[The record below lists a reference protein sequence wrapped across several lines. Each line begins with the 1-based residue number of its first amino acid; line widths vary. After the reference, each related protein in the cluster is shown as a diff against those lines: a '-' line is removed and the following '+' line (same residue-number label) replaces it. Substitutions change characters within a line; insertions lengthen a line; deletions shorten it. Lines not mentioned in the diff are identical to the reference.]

1 MVQMLHVMHSDQ
13 FQVLDHRQI
22 CENVLNKKKIENQ
35 IFCQLKIYSLLVSAL
50 LVAPDDVVAQFT
62 LISLPITK
70 RLFIASNA
78 FAAA

>member
-1 MVQMLHVMHSDQ
+1 MIDA
-13 FQVLDHRQI
+13 
-22 CENVLNKKKIENQ
+22 
-35 IFCQLKIYSLLVSAL
+35 LLVSAL
-50 LVAPDDVVAQFT
+50 FVAPVDVVAQFT

>member
-1 MVQMLHVMHSDQ
+1 MLHVMHSDQ
-13 FQVLDHRQI
+13 FLVLDHRQI
-22 CENVLNKKKIENQ
+22 CDDVLNKNIENQ
-35 IFCQLKIYSLLVSAL
+35 TICQLKIHSLLVSVL
-50 LVAPDDVVAQFT
+50 FVPPDDVVAQFT